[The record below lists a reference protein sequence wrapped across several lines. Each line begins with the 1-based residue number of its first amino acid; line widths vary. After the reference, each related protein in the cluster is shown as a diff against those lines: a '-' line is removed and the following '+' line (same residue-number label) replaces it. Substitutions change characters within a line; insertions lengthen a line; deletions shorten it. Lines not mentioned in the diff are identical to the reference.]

1 MGGARQHHRHRE
13 HITLTTSNTAAAAG
27 RGAGALERLPAGT
40 VAAYGMPAVGAGY
53 MYLLVGLYVMKFST
67 DVLLISPLVMGL
79 IFSASRVWDAVSDP
93 LVGYLS
99 DRTRSRFGRRR
110 TWMAASVVPI
120 GALFVMIFAPPPT
133 LTGASLIAWMAVAV
147 IGFYSVMTVFF
158 VPHLSL
164 GAELSTNYHERS
176 RLFGY
181 RHGFFTFGYISSLV
195 TMQLLIGFEAEG
207 GETVRHWALLL
218 SIPAC
223 VGMAALVLFAVAKL
237 RERPEF
243 QGRVGT
249 SPLRAFAD
257 VWRNEHSRLLIIV
270 TLIENIGSAAIGALT
285 LYVTQYVV
293 GAPHMGPAVILAY
306 MIPSA
311 FSVPLWI
318 PLSRRIGKVRL
329 WMYSMIG
336 TGLSFGGMFA
346 LPFLPPEWRLGTMF
360 VFAALAG
367 LAAGCGG
374 TVGPSVQGDVID
386 YDEHLTG
393 ERKEGSYFAAWNF
406 VYKSAVGIMLAL
418 TGFVLDFS
426 GFVPNQPQALSTQVW
441 IVGLYGL
448 FPLICY
454 AIGAALFSRFKLNE
468 AAYAEIRRKLDGGEG
483 GPESSAGG

>member
-1 MGGARQHHRHRE
+1 MVTAVA
-13 HITLTTSNTAAAAG
+13 TSAG
-27 RGAGALERLPAGT
+27 PAALERLPATT
-40 VAAYGMPAVGAGY
+40 VAAYGLPAIGAGY

-110 TWMAASVVPI
+110 TWIAASVVPI
-120 GALFVMIFAPPPT
+120 GAVFVMIFAPPAA
-133 LTGASLIAWMAVAV
+133 LAGGWLVAWMAVAI
-147 IGFYSVMTVFF
+147 IGFYSIMTVFF

-181 RHGFFTFGYISSLV
+181 RHGFYTLGYIACLAS
-195 TMQLLIGFEAEG
+195 MQWLIGAEAESSAAA
-207 GETVRHWALLL
+207 RSLALTLAL
-218 SIPAC
+218 PAC
-223 VGMAALVLFAVAKL
+223 AVMAVLVLFAVMKL

-257 VWRNEHSRLLIIV
+257 VWRNEHSRLLIVV

-318 PLSRRIGKVRL
+318 PLSRRVGKVRL
-329 WMYSMIG
+329 WMYSMLG
-336 TGLSFGGMFA
+336 TGVSFGAMFM
-346 LPFLPPEWRLGTMF
+346 LPFLAPDWRLGAMI
-360 VFAALAG
+360 VFAAFAG

-406 VYKSAVGIMLAL
+406 VYKSAAGIMLAL

-426 GFVPNQPQALSTQVW
+426 GFVPNQEQTFATQLW
-441 IVGLYGL
+441 IVGLYGA

-454 AIGAALFSRFKLNE
+454 LIGAILFSRFKLDE
-468 AAYAEIRRKLDGGEG
+468 AAYAEIRKKLD
-483 GPESSAGG
+483 AGDAPAASPRHRPR

>member
-1 MGGARQHHRHRE
+1 MTVQSSAD
-13 HITLTTSNTAAAAG
+13 AAD
-27 RGAGALERLPAGT
+27 RLPAAT

-99 DRTRSRFGRRR
+99 DRTRARFGRRR
-110 TWMAASVVPI
+110 TWMAAGVVPI
-120 GALFVMIFAPPPT
+120 GALFVMIFAPPAG
-133 LTGASLIAWMAVAV
+133 LSDGWLVAWMAVAI

-181 RHGFFTFGYISSLV
+181 RHGFYTFGFIICLI
-195 TMQLLIGFEAEG
+195 TMQWLIGAEAEG
-207 GETVRHWALLL
+207 GESARYWALTL
-218 SIPAC
+218 SLPAC
-223 VGMAALVLFAVAKL
+223 AVMAALVLFAVLKL

-243 QGRVGT
+243 QGRVGA
-249 SPLRAFAD
+249 SPFQAFAD

-329 WMYSMIG
+329 WMYSMLG
-336 TGLSFGGMFA
+336 TGVSFGAMCM
-346 LPFLPPEWRLGTMF
+346 LPFLPPELRLGAMI
-360 VFAALAG
+360 VFAAFAG

-386 YDEHLTG
+386 YDEHLTS
-393 ERKEGSYFAAWNF
+393 ESKEGSYFAAWNF
-406 VYKSAVGIMLAL
+406 VYKSAAGIMLAL

-426 GFVPNQPQALSTQVW
+426 GFVPNQQQTLATQLW

-448 FPLICY
+448 FPLVCY
-454 AIGAALFSRFKLNE
+454 AIGAALFSRFKLDE
-468 AAYAEIRRKLDGGEG
+468 TAYAEIRKSLDAPTTRVEL
-483 GPESSAGG
+483 S